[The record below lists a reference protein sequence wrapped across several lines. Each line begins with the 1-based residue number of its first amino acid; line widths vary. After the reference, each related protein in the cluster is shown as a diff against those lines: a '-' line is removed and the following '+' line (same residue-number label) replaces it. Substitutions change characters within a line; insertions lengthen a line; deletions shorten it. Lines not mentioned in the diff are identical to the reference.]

1 MRQRKA
7 LDIQEN
13 GKQFNEMLLWQ
24 PSGVSVRGENGNGE
38 FTKGRGLGRL
48 KSYQWGE
55 LDMSL
60 SQLDM
65 REGEGES
72 ETNF

>member
-1 MRQRKA
+1 MKIGSAAEAQRTRRGVVRAEMRQRKA

-38 FTKGRGLGRL
+38 FTKGKGLGRL
-48 KSYQWGE
+48 KSYQ
-55 LDMSL
+55 
-60 SQLDM
+60 
-65 REGEGES
+65 
-72 ETNF
+72 